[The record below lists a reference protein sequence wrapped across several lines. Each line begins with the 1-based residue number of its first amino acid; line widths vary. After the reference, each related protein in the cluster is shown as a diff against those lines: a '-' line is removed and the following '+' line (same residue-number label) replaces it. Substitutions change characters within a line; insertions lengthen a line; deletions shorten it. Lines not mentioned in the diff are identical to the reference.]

1 MSGMPRSAGNCSRRK
16 DPAILW
22 LAAAFVIGF
31 FAVGI
36 PYWQVPYS
44 KVSLPSTLYG
54 FGVVAVAILAAA
66 ARLLSNARLR
76 TVILVIGAAVPAA
89 VLVRVVVE
97 TTNDPTS
104 HNLWPFELVIAAVVG
119 LVCSSAGA
127 IAGSLISVFS
137 RR

>member
-1 MSGMPRSAGNCSRRK
+1 MLTGNSSAN
-16 DPAILW
+16 IW

-31 FAVGI
+31 FAVGL

-54 FGVVAVAILAAA
+54 LGLLAVGILAAA
-66 ARLLSNARLR
+66 VRLLSDARLG

-97 TTNDPTS
+97 TANNPTS

-119 LVCSSAGA
+119 LVCSSAGT
-127 IAGSLISVFS
+127 IAGSLLSVFS
-137 RR
+137 RQ